1 VLECGAMG
9 RKHHVKKV
17 SFKPL
22 TPLQQVE
29 ALASIFGRDKKAEEL
44 ALYYLTE
51 IAASQRRMRKMSKKM
66 DRTDKKIQ
74 AILDELH

>member
-1 VLECGAMG
+1 MS
-9 RKHHVKKV
+9 RKLQVKKP

-22 TPLQQVE
+22 TPLQQVK
-29 ALASIFGRDKKAEEL
+29 ALAEVFGRDEEAEEL

-51 IAASQRRMRKMSKKM
+51 IEASQRRMRKMLKHI

-74 AILDELH
+74 AILDQLH

>member
-1 VLECGAMG
+1 MS
-9 RKHHVKKV
+9 RKLHVKKP

-29 ALASIFGRDKKAEEL
+29 ALASVFGRDKEAEEL

-51 IAASQRRMRKMSKKM
+51 IAASHREIRKMSKEFK
-66 DRTDKKIQ
+66 RTDKKIQ
-74 AILDELH
+74 AILDKLH

>member
-1 VLECGAMG
+1 MS
-9 RKHHVKKV
+9 RKVHVKKR

-22 TPLQQVE
+22 TPLQQVK
-29 ALASIFGRDKKAEEL
+29 ALAEVFGRDKEAEEL

-51 IAASQRRMRKMSKKM
+51 IKASQREIRKMSKEFE
-66 DRTDKKIQ
+66 RTDKKIQ